1 MDRVTL
7 LSLAAFICPLALAA
21 QQPTPPPAA
30 RPTVPHDSVRGA
42 VRAVDVRARTLE
54 VTTGVGFAL
63 RVVRLQVPAGVPI
76 TNHQRG
82 QQEPIRLGE
91 LKPGDVI
98 RASFGGR
105 PTGFVAYA
113 IERVGRMN
121 AGVDAKP

>member
-7 LSLAAFICPLALAA
+7 LSLAVFICPPALAA
-21 QQPTPPPAA
+21 QA
-30 RPTVPHDSVRGA
+30 RPGVPHDSVRGA
-42 VRAVDVRARTLE
+42 IRVVDLRARTLE

-76 TNHQRG
+76 TNKESGQR
-82 QQEPIRLGE
+82 EPIRLGE

-105 PTGFVAYA
+105 PTGFVAYT
-113 IERVGRMN
+113 IERVGRMD
-121 AGVDAKP
+121 AGVHSTP

>member
-7 LSLAAFICPLALAA
+7 LSLAAFIAPVALAA
-21 QQPTPPPAA
+21 QQPTSQPAA
-30 RPTVPHDSVRGA
+30 RPTAPHDSVRGA

-76 TNHQRG
+76 TNQQRG
-82 QQEPIRLGE
+82 QHEPIRLGE

-105 PTGFVAYA
+105 PTGFVAYT
-113 IERVGRMN
+113 IERVGRM
-121 AGVDAKP
+121 DTKP